1 MVMLQI
7 RHVPDDV
14 HRELKARAAHAG
26 TSLSEYVLAELI
38 RVTSRPTLD
47 ELRDRVLARDLAHPR
62 GDVVVETSEHL
73 ASEHDVREQ
82 HLAETTLRH
91 STARL

>member
-7 RHVPDDV
+7 RHVPEDV
-14 HRELKARAAHAG
+14 HRELKVRAAHAG

-62 GDVVVETSEHL
+62 SGVVVETGEQL
-73 ASEHDVREQ
+73 AREHDEREQ
-82 HLAETTLRH
+82 HLAETTFRRP
-91 STARL
+91 TTRP